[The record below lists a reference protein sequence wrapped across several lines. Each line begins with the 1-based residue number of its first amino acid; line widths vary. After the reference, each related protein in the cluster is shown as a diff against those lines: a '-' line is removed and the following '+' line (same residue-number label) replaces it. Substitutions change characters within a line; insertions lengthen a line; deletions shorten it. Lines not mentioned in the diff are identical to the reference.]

1 MKHTI
6 ILTAGGIGKRMGQ
19 KIPKQFLKINNT
31 PILIHNLINIYN
43 YNNSFEII
51 ITLPKEWR
59 SYWKDLLI
67 EYKIDIE
74 HKIVNGGEER
84 YHSIKNAI
92 NQSSGNTIA
101 VHDGVRPLVSHDTLN
116 RIYDAANNHSAIAPY
131 IPINESIREKKGLNN
146 KSKNRDDIVIIQ
158 TPQCF
163 KKEVLIEAYTRTFDK
178 SFTDDATLVESNGT
192 SIFLVEGNQENIKI
206 TSPKDIAIAEAILN
220 ISVTKK

>member
-6 ILTAGGIGKRMGQ
+6 ILTAGGIGKRMGE
-19 KIPKQFLKINNT
+19 KIPKQFLEINNT
-31 PILIHNLINIYN
+31 PILIHNLKSIYEF
-43 YNNSFEII
+43 NNDFEII
-51 ITLPKEWR
+51 ITLPKEWK

-67 EYKIDIE
+67 EYKIDIN

-84 YHSIKNAI
+84 FYSIKNAI
-92 NQSSGNTIA
+92 DQSSGNTIA

-116 RIYDAANNHSAIAPY
+116 RIYNAANNHNAIAPY
-131 IPINESIREKKGLNN
+131 IGINESIREKIGLKNT
-146 KSKNRDDIVIIQ
+146 SKNRDEVVIIQ

-163 KKEVLIEAYTRTFDK
+163 KREVLIEAYTKRFDK

-192 SIFLVEGNQENIKI
+192 SVFLVEGNQENIKI

-220 ISVTKK
+220 ISATKK